1 MSQGEK
7 SRRRPQVQAVKV
19 AEEPQAGPTDP
30 PLAVGPAP
38 RREPA
43 ADPEVAERAVRR
55 SFTAEF
61 KRQVLADADACTEAG
76 ALGAL
81 LRRHGL
87 YSSHLGKWRQQR
99 DAGELAGLAPRQRG
113 RQPRPTNPLAE
124 QVARLERE
132 VKRLTARAERAE
144 GLVAVQKK
152 MAELLGEEIPPA
164 DELLEAQRRGLPIP
178 PWRKRSR

>member
-1 MSQGEK
+1 MGKSEK
-7 SRRRPQVQAVKV
+7 SPRRAQLEAVKV
-19 AEEPQAGPTDP
+19 TEEPKGGPPDP
-30 PLAVGPAP
+30 PSAVVLGP
-38 RREPA
+38 RLEPA
-43 ADPEVAERAVRR
+43 ADPEVAERAARR

-61 KRQVLADADACTEAG
+61 KRQVLAEADACTEAG
-76 ALGAL
+76 AIGAL

-99 DAGELAGLAPRQRG
+99 DAGELAGLAARKRG
-113 RQPRPTNPLAE
+113 RKPRPTNPLAE

-132 VKRLTARAERAE
+132 VQRMTARAERAE

-164 DELLEAQRRGLPIP
+164 EELLEAQRRGLPIP